1 MRFQRAP
8 KSRLDWSARFL
19 SNAEHGN
26 LVPHPAICH
35 TMRMRDVS
43 RIQAAVRDVPDFPK
57 PGIVFKDI
65 TPVLGDG
72 ALFREVIDLFAETLS
87 GKGVTKIV
95 GIDAR
100 GFIFASA
107 VAYKLGIGFVPVR
120 KKGKLPWTTRAAEYE
135 LEYGNAIVEI
145 HTDAV
150 APGEK
155 VALIDDVLATGG
167 TAAAALK
174 LLHLC
179 GAEVVCAQFLMELGF
194 LKGRGQLGNTPV
206 DSLLIY

>member
-1 MRFQRAP
+1 M
-8 KSRLDWSARFL
+8 W
-19 SNAEHGN
+19 
-26 LVPHPAICH
+26 H
-35 TMRMRDVS
+35 TTAMRDVS
-43 RIQAAVRDVPDFPK
+43 RIQSAVRDVPDFPK

-72 ALFREVIDLFAETLS
+72 ALFREVIDLFAATLA

-107 VAYKLGIGFVPVR
+107 VAFKLGVGFVPVR

-135 LEYGNAIVEI
+135 LEYGSAIVEI
-145 HTDAV
+145 HVDAV
-150 APGEK
+150 ARGER

-174 LLHLC
+174 LLHSC

-194 LKGRGQLGNTPV
+194 LHGREKLGGVAV
-206 DSLLIY
+206 DSILIY

>member
-1 MRFQRAP
+1 
-8 KSRLDWSARFL
+8 
-19 SNAEHGN
+19 
-26 LVPHPAICH
+26 
-35 TMRMRDVS
+35 MRDVS
-43 RIQAAVRDVPDFPK
+43 RIKAAVRDVPDFPK

-72 ALFREVIDLFAETLS
+72 ALFHEVIEIFADSLAGS
-87 GKGVTKIV
+87 GVTKIV

-107 VAYKLGIGFVPVR
+107 VAFKLGVRFVPVR
-120 KKGKLPWTTRAAEYE
+120 KKGKLPWTTRAEEYE
-135 LEYGNAIVEI
+135 LEYGSAIVEI

-167 TAAAALK
+167 TAAAALR
-174 LLHLC
+174 LLQCC
-179 GAEVVCAQFLMELGF
+179 GAEVVKAQFLMELGF
-194 LKGRGQLGNTPV
+194 LDGRKNLGTVAV
-206 DSLLIY
+206 DSILIY